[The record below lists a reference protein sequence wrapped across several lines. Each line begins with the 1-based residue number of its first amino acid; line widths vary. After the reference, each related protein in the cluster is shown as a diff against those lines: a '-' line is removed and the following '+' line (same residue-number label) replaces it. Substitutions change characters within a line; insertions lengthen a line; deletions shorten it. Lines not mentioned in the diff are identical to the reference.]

1 MRACRQRFPAV
12 DGANGHDDGNVAD
25 LKMADP
31 MLDSDRQYIV
41 LISSLLCTPSQHI
54 QGAGVPTNNEIPPT
68 VDPETRSTARPT
80 SSGASVMPT

>member
-41 LISSLLCTPSQHI
+41 LISSLLGTPSQHI
-54 QGAGVPTNNEIPPT
+54 QCAGVLGVVERDHI
-68 VDPETRSTARPT
+68 
-80 SSGASVMPT
+80 GALVPIAHGADEQ

>member
-54 QGAGVPTNNEIPPT
+54 QGAGVLGVVERDHI
-68 VDPETRSTARPT
+68 
-80 SSGASVMPT
+80 GALVPIAHGADEQ